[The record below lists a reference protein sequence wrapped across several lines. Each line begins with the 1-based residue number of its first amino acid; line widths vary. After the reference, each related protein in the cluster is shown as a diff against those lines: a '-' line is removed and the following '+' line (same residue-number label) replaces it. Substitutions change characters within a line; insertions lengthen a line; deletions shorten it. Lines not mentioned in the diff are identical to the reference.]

1 MQPPTFNSVPLRIQL
16 AQLKQA
22 SAAAPARQTSHTDKL
37 RDQIKA
43 WSESMTPEQRNRRF
57 STEEIERLAGL
68 KGKTGG
74 RTAHHHIA
82 MALHEVGLKPY
93 RDWTVAGR
101 NRRYWKIQ
109 GETL

>member
-1 MQPPTFNSVPLRIQL
+1 MQPPTFEFVPLRTQV
-16 AQLKQA
+16 ADLKRA
-22 SAAAPARQTSHTDKL
+22 VTHAAPARQTSHTDKL

-82 MALHEVGLKPY
+82 MALREVGLKPY

-109 GETL
+109 GVT